1 MQDKIVKL
9 QRYELNIFIGQNNL
23 PMMKL
28 NNSYLTIQPLYYTL
42 KRTSN
47 TETVV
52 LSKSKGLS
60 AKKLTIPYTTDN
72 SISPSIK

>member
-1 MQDKIVKL
+1 
-9 QRYELNIFIGQNNL
+9 
-23 PMMKL
+23 MMKL
-28 NNSYLTIQPLYYTL
+28 NNSYLIIQPLYYTL
-42 KRTSN
+42 KITSN

-60 AKKLTIPYTTDN
+60 AKNLTIPYTTDN